1 MEKIGIDGRV
11 IPTNGQFKSFDN
23 GGKGSGNFGHAGRP
37 GEVGGSAPAGTSSAS
52 SAPEGK
58 QMPLASFMKLAKSTP
73 LELRQTSFHGGEP
86 RNPDWRSVGKV
97 QTTGMYLGDS
107 YLDLPKA
114 SLTEIEWDDEKG
126 VGKLKCYDAGFRD
139 YNEEEKAALA
149 EWKKITDTDEYRDMA
164 LRDAYTDTSGTYWK
178 EKAFW
183 EDKGMEYMFH
193 TKKGGKLRTQN
204 PDKKDDRG
212 FSVDE
217 IRDDSIKGRLWGE
230 YEIRRKEDQNN
241 SLENIVTN
249 AIVEALNGGKGSG
262 NFGHSGR
269 PGEVGGSAPAGNGQ
283 SKTDPEEKKEIKGGT
298 KAEHEAIMEMV
309 KSYAVDERGIDG
321 VYEDVEAAAYPHEDH
336 TTFQK
341 AKRWLEAGGGEV
353 SYEGAYK
360 TLKDLYG
367 DSFKPETYLT
377 KGGDEENGDW
387 KYKDGQ
393 PYVWSTYL
401 YKFAKAI
408 ADEMDKRKR
417 GNSLEGVVV
426 NAVIEALNG
435 GKGSG
440 NFGHAGRP
448 GEVGGS
454 APAGTSSASSDGDD
468 IKKKL
473 ARLEELEKK
482 DREEELNADEIDE
495 LHDLTYDKDVKYAL
509 SHPEKKSAKEKFKL
523 SQKEADAVSDVLPGL
538 HASDNVG
545 RNIITSQEKREA
557 KAFVRKASKEELADK
572 FYDKNTTARERAA
585 LYWAMGDE
593 YNFRGV
599 GYVGDDLLYGDK
611 QAFLISSARKKEH
624 KKSSKSG
631 SGKNNSPSLKGKS
644 LYEKVHMIE
653 PGDEVH
659 IKPSSKVPNFPKEI
673 KVDYVEDGTIHYGS
687 SETSDGYTYPAW
699 AIDDIKKIIRKK

>member
-417 GNSLEGVVV
+417 GNSLEGMVV

-454 APAGTSSASSDGDD
+454 APSGSTSGSVQDD
-468 IKKKL
+468 IAKSRALTKKVFKDLGYDDPAKLTEKDWKKL
-473 ARLEELEKK
+473 YKEVDKRAEKELKEEIKVKSKE
-482 DREEELNADEIDE
+482 
-495 LHDLTYDKDVKYAL
+495 YDQLFD
-509 SHPEKKSAKEKFKL
+509 KL
-523 SQKEADAVSDVLPGL
+523 LD
-538 HASDNVG
+538 
-545 RNIITSQEKREA
+545 
-557 KAFVRKASKEELADK
+557 ASKDANNKNVSAIKKLIRQFDDNTKIWNLEPEDQPAEYDRRVKEIKKILAESK
-572 FYDKNTTARERAA
+572 KPKNEG
-585 LYWAMGDE
+585 L
-593 YNFRGV
+593 
-599 GYVGDDLLYGDK
+599 
-611 QAFLISSARKKEH
+611 
-624 KKSSKSG
+624 
-631 SGKNNSPSLKGKS
+631 SLRGKS

-673 KVDYVEDGTIHYGS
+673 KVDYVEDGTIHYGA